1 MADILANPVEICF
14 GSFTATSTA
23 LAAVTSPATAVKIPT
38 TLVAIPVSELE
49 SKTYSPKPYVI
60 VQGMERVIDT
70 MEDTLQIYERTQ
82 CST

>member
-23 LAAVTSPATAVKIPT
+23 LAAATSPATAVKIPT